1 MEKTKKKTLRRTE
14 CVRIGLV
21 WGKDDRPAG
30 DIVVEAFA
38 DDEGWLYSAMITKAE
53 LEAMGGVGNI
63 HKDGYADAARRK
75 LEADGY
81 VIADGI
87 WGKASSADR
96 G

>member
-14 CVRIGLV
+14 CVRISLV

-30 DIVVEAFA
+30 DIVVYAYA
-38 DDEGWLYSAMITKAE
+38 DNAGWRYGATITKAE

-63 HKDGYADAARRK
+63 HQDEYADAARRK
-75 LEADGY
+75 LEAEGY

>member
-14 CVRIGLV
+14 CVRISLV

-63 HKDGYADAARRK
+63 HKDEYADAARRK
-75 LEADGY
+75 LEAEGY

-87 WGKASSADR
+87 WSVSQNR
-96 G
+96 ES

>member
-38 DDEGWLYSAMITKAE
+38 DDEGWLYSAIITKAE
-53 LEAMGGVGNI
+53 LEAMGGVGKTQ
-63 HKDGYADAARRK
+63 KDEYADAARRK
-75 LEADGY
+75 LEAEGY

-87 WGKASSADR
+87 WSVSQNR
-96 G
+96 ES